1 VNKTSKLTLRIM
13 VVLALVVAV
22 MLFDLGAWLEATIA
36 RVESFGPWGPL
47 VFIVVYVIA
56 TVLMLPGSALGL
68 AAGALFGVVYGTGI
82 VSIASTLG
90 AALAFLVGRFLARD
104 AIAARMAGNPAFAA
118 LDRALTDDGWKIVAL
133 ARLSPVFPYTLLNY
147 AFGLTKVRFT
157 HYVLVSW
164 IAMLP
169 GTVLYVYLGSLARVG
184 GRASEKTPAEW
195 AMYAVGLLATVL
207 VTVILTRMTRRA
219 IREADLARESAE
231 NTPPPA

>member
-1 VNKTSKLTLRIM
+1 T
-13 VVLALVVAV
+13 
-22 MLFDLGAWLEATIA
+22 WLEATIA
-36 RVESFGPWGPL
+36 RVETLGPWGPV

-184 GRASEKTPAEW
+184 GRVSEKTPAEW

-207 VTVILTRMTRRA
+207 VTVIITRMTRRA
-219 IREADLARESAE
+219 IREAGLARESAE
-231 NTPPPA
+231 NTPPAS

>member
-1 VNKTSKLTLRIM
+1 M
-13 VVLALVVAV
+13 
-22 MLFDLGAWLEATIA
+22 
-36 RVESFGPWGPL
+36 
-47 VFIVVYVIA
+47 
-56 TVLMLPGSALGL
+56 
-68 AAGALFGVVYGTGI
+68 VYGTGI

-118 LDRALTDDGWKIVAL
+118 LDRALTDDGWKVVAL

-184 GRASEKTPAEW
+184 GRGSEKTPAEW

-207 VTVILTRMTRRA
+207 VTVIITRMTRRA
-219 IREADLARESAE
+219 IREAGLARESAE
-231 NTPPPA
+231 HTPPTS